1 MAKTKLRCKRCKRN
15 FSMPAHYARHMS
27 AIHGKKVGK
36 KTARGKATKV
46 KTRVGRPKGVST
58 KIAMRSKKGAMRASL
73 LFRDG
78 SVRVI
83 GEMQAYHS
91 ELLAQRT
98 SLDARIDAFAR
109 AMETVGATT
118 PRRMVH
124 RKPAKRRTATARGA
138 RPGSLKDYIGRVLR
152 QSSKPMRPNE
162 IGVRVK
168 KAGFNTKAKNIT
180 KAISNTIPAMTNV
193 KRVGFGLYQHSGRAQ

>member
-1 MAKTKLRCKRCKRN
+1 
-15 FSMPAHYARHMS
+15 MS
-27 AIHGKKVGK
+27 AIHGKKAGK
-36 KTARGKATKV
+36 KTAKGKARKV
-46 KTRVGRPKGVST
+46 KKRVGRPKGFST

-73 LFRDG
+73 LFGDG

-98 SLDARIDAFAR
+98 SLDAQIDAFAR

-118 PRRMVH
+118 PRRMVR
-124 RKPAKRRTATARGA
+124 RKPAKRRTATARGV
-138 RPGSLKDYIGRVLR
+138 RPGSLKDYIGRVLS
-152 QSSKPMRPNE
+152 QSSKPMRPGE
-162 IGVRVK
+162 IGVSVK
-168 KAGFNTKAKNIT
+168 KAGFKTKAKNIT

-193 KRVGFGLYQHSGRAQ
+193 KKVGFGLYQHFGRAK